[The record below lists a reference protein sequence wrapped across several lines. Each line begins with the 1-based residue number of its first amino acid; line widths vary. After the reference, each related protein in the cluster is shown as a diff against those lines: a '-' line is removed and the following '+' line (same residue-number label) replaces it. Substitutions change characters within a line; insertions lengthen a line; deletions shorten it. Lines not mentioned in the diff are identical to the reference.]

1 MRAIVANG
9 QGGPEVLSEKHVP
22 VPVPGDEDLLIEV
35 KASATNPVDIKARKS
50 NTTPDRILG
59 FDGAG
64 IVRALGAKVDAT
76 RFKVGDEVFW
86 AGNLFKAGS
95 FADYEVVDARIVAHK
110 PRSLDFGAAAAV
122 PLVALTA
129 WEPLFENLRLPLD
142 GSASD
147 RVFLFIGG
155 AGGVGSAALQ
165 VAKHVLKAKT
175 IIATASRPETEE
187 FCRKLGATH
196 VINHRKNLKE
206 ELTRIGVSGVD
217 IAYCGV
223 DLDLHYDNIIPIMNM
238 GGAIIAITV
247 GANADNIK
255 VSKLFFPN
263 RLTLSFEIMFGR
275 PITGTKPE
283 LQGRILEAVA
293 KLIDDKLFQRID
305 TQTFKGLTLENVNK
319 ALEIQESSA
328 AIGKIVIEH

>member
-1 MRAIVANG
+1 MHAIVANG
-9 QGGPEVLSEKHVP
+9 QGGPEVLSEKQVP
-22 VPVPGDEDLLIEV
+22 IPVPGDDDLLIEV
-35 KASATNPVDIKARKS
+35 KSSATNPVDVKARKGNS
-50 NTTPDRILG
+50 TPDRILG

-64 IVRALGAKVDAT
+64 IVRALGSKVDAS
-76 RFKVGDEVFW
+76 RFKVGDEVYW
-86 AGNLFKAGS
+86 AGNLFKSGS
-95 FADYEVVDARIVAHK
+95 FSAFQTVDARIVAHK
-110 PRSLDFGAAAAV
+110 PKSLDFAAASAI

-155 AGGVGSAALQ
+155 AGGVGSAAIQ
-165 VAKHVLKAKT
+165 IAKHVLKSTT
-175 IIATASRPETEE
+175 IIATASRPESEE

-196 VINHRKNLKE
+196 VIDHKKNLKE
-206 ELTRIGVSGVD
+206 ELTRIGVAGVD

-238 GGAIIAITV
+238 GGHIIAITV
-247 GANADNIK
+247 GANADKIS
-255 VSKLFFPN
+255 VAKLFFPN

-275 PITGTKPE
+275 PITNSKPE
-283 LQGRILEAVA
+283 LQGRILDAVA
-293 KLIDDKLFQRID
+293 KLVDDKLFQRID
-305 TQTFKGLTLENVNK
+305 TRTFKGLTLDNVK
-319 ALEIQESSA
+319 QALQIQESSA